1 MNSSFYIKDGQHR
14 PQHLLENVN
23 TLTANYEYSRSNT
36 ENLPLPI
43 EAELTWK
50 LKTFAFLQSTLNLE
64 HFQKKNEPHS
74 SSISEVID
82 SERRGYL
89 NA

>member
-23 TLTANYEYSRSNT
+23 TLTANYEYSRSNM

-43 EAELTWK
+43 EAELT
-50 LKTFAFLQSTLNLE
+50 
-64 HFQKKNEPHS
+64 
-74 SSISEVID
+74 
-82 SERRGYL
+82 
-89 NA
+89 